1 MMELAEDV
9 TEMVRNDNDD
19 PRETTKAYE
28 ESNVADF
35 TIAHEELEETEKK
48 IRLKS
53 GIDIR

>member
-1 MMELAEDV
+1 MELAEDV
-9 TEMVRNDNDD
+9 TEMVQIDNDD
-19 PRETTKAYE
+19 PRETPKPYE

-35 TIAHEELEETEKK
+35 TIAHEELEETEQK